1 MDQSDDLSDIDEES
15 PSVLTSATYPADDDP
30 IDQLAVTIE
39 AGAAETAKIRPPAT
53 VVIPAA
59 QKPQLKLKLKEVTP
73 KMGPLHIESGEH
85 EHEPFDPVP
94 EIEETEQLGTPLI
107 INASS
112 SEQEIRSRRRTI
124 SNENDRMSP
133 LHPSSSSNLN
143 LSPNPFYTKRKEKM
157 KECCHRALEIQ
168 RNLWRN
174 TIVMMNFMAKV
185 LFWCSLIA
193 MSAGIVYYTR
203 ELAING

>member
-30 IDQLAVTIE
+30 IDQLAVAIE
-39 AGAAETAKIRPPAT
+39 PGAAETTEIGPPPAT
-53 VVIPAA
+53 VIIPAA
-59 QKPQLKLKLKEVTP
+59 QKPQLKLKVTP

-85 EHEPFDPVP
+85 EPFDLVP

-107 INASS
+107 INVPS

-124 SNENDRMSP
+124 SNDRMSP
-133 LHPSSSSNLN
+133 LHSSSSSNLN
-143 LSPNPFYTKRKEKM
+143 SSPNPFYTKRKEKM
-157 KECCHRALEIQ
+157 KECCHRAVEIQ